1 MDKLSALSSF
11 VNAVRLGSFSA
22 AATHL
27 GVSQPAVSQQVRS
40 LEDTLGTRLI
50 NRTTRRLSLTEA
62 GERYFAYASDILEK
76 LSEADRSVQS
86 NEAQMSGRLTVSLPY
101 AFTEPELAGFLTK
114 FKAAY
119 PNILFDVQLSDAM
132 VDLQKERI
140 DVAIRMGHLRDDRL
154 IVKKLG
160 DMKRCLVASPD
171 YLNRRG
177 RPETPENLKTHDF
190 LLYPHIAEAGSI
202 ELVGPTGKA
211 AKVAVSPTMVINN
224 SAALRRAAI
233 AGLGIST
240 AVTWLSAPHFGT
252 GELELILE
260 DWSYGVHPI
269 HAVYPSYRFIPMKVR
284 QFVSDLQAHLDGQQ
298 AFADPT
304 AHLAAAE

>member
-1 MDKLSALSSF
+1 MDKLSALTSF
-11 VNAVRLGSFSA
+11 VQAVRLGSFSA
-22 AATHL
+22 AATRL

-86 NEAQMSGRLTVSLPY
+86 SEAQMSGRLSVSLPY
-101 AFTEPELAGFLTK
+101 AFTEPELASFLTG

-160 DMKRCLVASPD
+160 DMKRCLVASPE
-171 YLNRRG
+171 YLDRTG
-177 RPETPENLKTHDF
+177 RPRTPDDLRPHEF
-190 LLYPHIAEAGSI
+190 LLYPHIAEAGVI
-202 ELVGPTGKA
+202 ELASPSG
-211 AKVAVSPTMVINN
+211 KVARVPVAASLVINN
-224 SAALRRAAI
+224 SAALRRAAV

-240 AVTWLSAPHFGT
+240 AVTWLSAPHLRT
-252 GELELILE
+252 GELELVLE
-260 DWSYGVHPI
+260 DWSYGIHPV
-269 HAVYPSYRFIPMKVR
+269 HAVYPSNRFIPMKVR
-284 QFVSDLQAHLDGQQ
+284 QFVADLQAHLDQQ
-298 AFADPT
+298 DAFET
-304 AHLAAAE
+304 AAAIAAE